1 MKTAALSAITLK
13 PKGKTMNIKFNRDAY
28 RKVFD
33 DLDDYLRFCKV
44 FGHAYDPAAL
54 YNTDDPNYATY
65 DAFKSGTRISNN
77 WMRDAKRNGRNIFL
91 R

>member
-1 MKTAALSAITLK
+1 MR
-13 PKGKTMNIKFNRDAY
+13 IKYNRDAY

-54 YNTDDPNYATY
+54 YNTEDPNYATY
-65 DAFKSGTRISNN
+65 SAFKSGTRISNN
-77 WMRDAKRNGRNIFL
+77 WMRDAKRNGRNIFV

>member
-1 MKTAALSAITLK
+1 MSV
-13 PKGKTMNIKFNRDAY
+13 KFNRDAY

-44 FGHAYDPAAL
+44 FGHPYDEAAL
-54 YNTDDPNYATY
+54 YNKDDPNYATY
-65 DAFKSGTRISNN
+65 VAFKSGTRISNN
-77 WMRDAKRNGRNIFL
+77 WMRDAKRNGRNIFV

>member
-1 MKTAALSAITLK
+1 LNITLK
-13 PKGKTMNIKFNRDAY
+13 NKGKAMNINYNRQAY
-28 RKVFD
+28 EKVYS

-54 YNTDDPNYATY
+54 YNMDDPNYATY
-65 DAFKSGTRISNN
+65 SAFKSGTRISNN

>member
-1 MKTAALSAITLK
+1 MSV
-13 PKGKTMNIKFNRDAY
+13 KFNRDAY

-44 FGHAYDPAAL
+44 FGHPYDEAAL
-54 YNTDDPNYATY
+54 YNKDDTNYATY
-65 DAFKSGTRISNN
+65 VAFKSGTRISNN
-77 WMRDAKRNGRNIFL
+77 WMRDAKRNGRNIFV